1 MYRTA
6 AILITIS
13 ALLAAC
19 GDEAGSGTLRLTTYG
34 EDFIEKEIPSG
45 AGGGEGFTDGY
56 AVKFSKFLVAF
67 SALKVA
73 DSGGELAGEVKGPL
87 VFDLH
92 PKGPHLIKQLSGVEA
107 RRWDRLGVSIK
118 PASGAAAGNSV
129 SAADLKMM
137 NDNGYSVYVE
147 GTASKGSATY
157 TFRWGFSTGTSYSQ
171 CHEKTHGQ
179 GIVVPTGGSA
189 TAEFTV
195 HGDHLFYDD
204 LQSSDPSLRFSALA
218 GADADKD
225 GDVTLDELA
234 KVDLTTLPAGQY
246 STGGSGSVKN
256 LRQFVEALSR
266 TLIHYQGEGHCHSG
280 S

>member
-1 MYRTA
+1 MNRTA
-6 AILITIS
+6 TIILLGTM
-13 ALLAAC
+13 LTAC

-34 EDFIEKEIPSG
+34 EDFIEQEIPSG
-45 AGGGEGFTDGY
+45 QGGGEGFTDGY
-56 AVKFSKFLVAF
+56 TVKFSNFLVVF

-73 DSGGELAGEVKGPL
+73 HNDGTVAGEVSGPL
-87 VFDLH
+87 VFDMH
-92 PKGPHLIKQLSGVEA
+92 PKGPHLIKQLDSVPSM
-107 RRWDRLGVSIK
+107 RWDRVGVSIK
-118 PASGAAAGNSV
+118 PGPGATAGNAV
-129 SAADLKMM
+129 SAADVKLL
-137 NDNGYSVYVE
+137 NDKGYSSYME
-147 GTASKGSATY
+147 GTASKGAASY
-157 TFRWGFSTGTSYSQ
+157 TFRWGFSTTTSYSQ

-179 GIVVPTGGSA
+179 GIVVPSGGSA

-204 LQSSDPSLRFSALA
+204 LQSSDPSLRFEAMA
-218 GADADKD
+218 AADADKD
-225 GDVTLDELA
+225 GEVTLAELA

-246 STGGSGSVKN
+246 GTGGSGTVKN